1 MPRIPTI
8 GPTISALTGRSN
20 GSIDSYST
28 PNAFGAQAGA
38 ALTGV
43 GAQIGGLANDMYV
56 RQEKKRNETVANS
69 AAQFDFTRK
78 ELEIRNEVGPDG
90 AGLQEKTLQAFDVE
104 VEQRANTIDDPIART
119 KFRNEMAKQRNAVSS
134 RSVSQE
140 FSLDAANS
148 KAQADAS
155 LMALENKIMAD
166 PDLYD
171 TYIEQGAAV
180 IDTRTDMPAYMRENM
195 KQVWKQNS
203 AKARF
208 TGMLESATTVTD
220 IDGIANEL
228 TAASKAEG
236 KDDFVGRDWAKELAP
251 AEYESLVNK
260 MGTVRKAIIT
270 KADADARAALDTIE
284 ERAKDVT
291 AIIPRDE
298 LMTVSKVVKQSQNPI
313 TVSRF
318 ARIARDQDI
327 IAEAKQLPLAEQ
339 RAQIN
344 AAKGNP
350 ATAFPGVPERVS
362 RAANDA
368 AAKFGVSASFL
379 ATTAQKEYGGNFTR
393 TSRKTNAAF
402 APRAVHDGVD
412 LRNVRPDVVE
422 AATVAGEL
430 FGAPLQA
437 TSAYRSQDKQN
448 AIRAKGDPNR
458 VTVAKESKHT
468 DASAL
473 DISTVGMSEDDKAR
487 MVGALVDA
495 GFTGIG
501 EYGTHVHA
509 DFRDAV
515 PASFG
520 DRGGKTWGGW
530 TYLSPAVADQL
541 KRRGFAGGKTAKE
554 VQRAAAVANAEDI
567 DYSKG
572 TSIVNEDG
580 KPTTG
585 VVGVMQFASGT
596 FLPLMRDPRIAAKI
610 GVDTSKMTDE
620 QILKLREDP
629 DVSVMA
635 AAALAVQNRGTME
648 GTLGRRV
655 DDAELYVA
663 HFLGAGGAVGLIKA
677 RDQQSEQSAAA
688 LLPKAAAA
696 NRPVF
701 YDKSGKARTVEQVYN
716 RLTADYVAAP
726 TRVGFDDTQTRERV
740 YENTK
745 KQLNDNPMG
754 FVRENGSHDVPTFDP
769 NNMVG
774 YGAAVRSVAEF
785 YSIPI
790 ADMKVLEPEA
800 IDTLKKAINE
810 GTADDAVAVIASMQ
824 SMGSDV
830 ARAALKQLG
839 EKDNV
844 YAYAG
849 DLSLERGQSSTAGD
863 IVRGQKRLAENPD
876 IKNDIGMTG
885 PELSVAFRT
894 ATGNALNEASP
905 RVRQDIQ
912 DAALAHYVETVLARG
927 KAPTFDQDMY
937 NASVQAVMGGVRGSE
952 AVGEVNGELTA
963 LPPGINAETME
974 AALQNMT
981 LLDWSEQSPD
991 GMPPRYIDGTIIAA
1005 EDLADEARLRAIGAG
1020 QYKVQ
1025 LDDGTFAV
1033 TDRVLPNGRM
1043 EVYVFEPNP
1052 EALQRLATSVNAD
1065 PVIDRMPELLGE
1077 VPGQGM
1083 RNFTGEQ

>member
-1 MPRIPTI
+1 
-8 GPTISALTGRSN
+8 
-20 GSIDSYST
+20 
-28 PNAFGAQAGA
+28 
-38 ALTGV
+38 
-43 GAQIGGLANDMYV
+43 
-56 RQEKKRNETVANS
+56 
-69 AAQFDFTRK
+69 
-78 ELEIRNEVGPDG
+78 
-90 AGLQEKTLQAFDVE
+90 
-104 VEQRANTIDDPIART
+104 
-119 KFRNEMAKQRNAVSS
+119 
-134 RSVSQE
+134 
-140 FSLDAANS
+140 
-148 KAQADAS
+148 
-155 LMALENKIMAD
+155 
-166 PDLYD
+166 
-171 TYIEQGAAV
+171 
-180 IDTRTDMPAYMRENM
+180 
-195 KQVWKQNS
+195 
-203 AKARF
+203 
-208 TGMLESATTVTD
+208 
-220 IDGIANEL
+220 
-228 TAASKAEG
+228 
-236 KDDFVGRDWAKELAP
+236 
-251 AEYESLVNK
+251 
-260 MGTVRKAIIT
+260 
-270 KADADARAALDTIE
+270 
-284 ERAKDVT
+284 
-291 AIIPRDE
+291 
-298 LMTVSKVVKQSQNPI
+298 
-313 TVSRF
+313 
-318 ARIARDQDI
+318 
-327 IAEAKQLPLAEQ
+327 
-339 RAQIN
+339 
-344 AAKGNP
+344 
-350 ATAFPGVPERVS
+350 
-362 RAANDA
+362 
-368 AAKFGVSASFL
+368 
-379 ATTAQKEYGGNFTR
+379 
-393 TSRKTNAAF
+393 
-402 APRAVHDGVD
+402 
-412 LRNVRPDVVE
+412 
-422 AATVAGEL
+422 
-430 FGAPLQA
+430 
-437 TSAYRSQDKQN
+437 
-448 AIRAKGDPNR
+448 
-458 VTVAKESKHT
+458 
-468 DASAL
+468 
-473 DISTVGMSEDDKAR
+473 
-487 MVGALVDA
+487 
-495 GFTGIG
+495 
-501 EYGTHVHA
+501 
-509 DFRDAV
+509 
-515 PASFG
+515 
-520 DRGGKTWGGW
+520 
-530 TYLSPAVADQL
+530 
-541 KRRGFAGGKTAKE
+541 
-554 VQRAAAVANAEDI
+554 
-567 DYSKG
+567 
-572 TSIVNEDG
+572 
-580 KPTTG
+580 
-585 VVGVMQFASGT
+585 
-596 FLPLMRDPRIAAKI
+596 
-610 GVDTSKMTDE
+610 
-620 QILKLREDP
+620 
-629 DVSVMA
+629 
-635 AAALAVQNRGTME
+635 ME